1 MMRSL
6 STNAFGQPSET
17 KLTLGTR
24 AVSPVEGRLS
34 MARGYPSAP
43 AGASGPVERAASGP
57 SSLNIHD
64 CRLYRISFATKL
76 PTADVP
82 AGARARAVWAR
93 REKSL
98 AGFHFGGWVQRGPL
112 ARAGK
117 GRPYLALGPRKW
129 AIAVSAYGCK

>member
-6 STNAFGQPSET
+6 STKAFGQPGET

-24 AVSPVEGRLS
+24 AVAPVECRLS

-64 CRLYRISFATKL
+64 CRLYRIWFATKL

-82 AGARARAVWAR
+82 AGARARAIWAR
-93 REKSL
+93 REKYPPRVY
-98 AGFHFGGWVQRGPL
+98 FFGCG
-112 ARAGK
+112 
-117 GRPYLALGPRKW
+117 
-129 AIAVSAYGCK
+129 